1 MERLKLNIQ
10 KFATSGSCTS
20 NTISAY
26 GVDFSVTV
34 YWNRVSTWNDTTCGS
49 RINWWARVNTQGPG
63 YTRSVTGGTININ
76 GTSYNVATG
85 SFGDGSSIASGN
97 NFAIQHNN
105 DGTKTFR
112 ITIDVEV
119 GGSDWSYT
127 FKDFT
132 LDRIPRASKI
142 DTFTGTDIEGTFN
155 VEYTKYKDDFV
166 SDLELSVGS
175 TIIKTITNYQSGTE
189 FTFTGD
195 ELTGVGGLY
204 EQTNNIN
211 KNCQLTATLKT
222 YSGTTTIGNSVVTN
236 TCYIYNADPTFSGV
250 TFQDTN
256 STTTA
261 LTGNNQIIIKG
272 YSDAKITIPV
282 ATGNKGAT
290 IVDYV
295 IEGVDDPITHTGSEL
310 YHTIYGCTFG
320 TFNVYAR
327 DSRGNT
333 KLSTVIASSTKSY
346 EKIYLDISNSKI
358 ERWENGSES
367 ATGNEAKLTL
377 RGTIWNNN
385 FGSVN
390 NAITSSE
397 YRLKITDSSGDP
409 VLGTTDITP
418 TINQDGTITFSNEIR
433 SDNPDYS
440 WNIGDSYYI
449 YVTVED
455 RLSSASI
462 TLTLNSAK
470 PNIAIHKNGVAIN
483 GAYDTSV
490 GGSLQIDNN
499 LMINGKSFLD
509 YLYPVGA
516 IYTSVNSTSP
526 QTLFGG
532 TWERIKGKFLLS
544 ADEDEHW
551 VYIASEGSSYTFT
564 DSATIRYGAGTK
576 WITKTVSA
584 GTYTLNTSFFGG
596 TDPVPGTAKTTQIL
610 IKTTA
615 GSTSGEYYHKLVI
628 PEMPSHNHTLLTRGG
643 SGGSWSVST
652 VSSTVQASDTG
663 MIKNAGSNASHN
675 NMPPYLAVY
684 MWQRTA

>member
-20 NTISAY
+20 STISAY
-26 GVDFSVTV
+26 GVNFSVTV

-49 RINWWARVNTQGPG
+49 RINWWARVNTQGSG
-63 YTRSVTGGTININ
+63 YTRSVTGGTIRIN

-105 DGTKTFR
+105 DGTKTFN

-127 FKDFT
+127 SKDFT

-142 DTFTGTDIEGTFN
+142 DTFTGTNIEGTFN

-166 SDLELSVGS
+166 SNLELSVGS
-175 TIIKTITNYQSGTE
+175 TIIKTITNYQSGVE
-189 FTFTGD
+189 FTFTGE

-204 EQTNNIN
+204 EQTNNTS
-211 KNCQLTATLKT
+211 KSCQLTATLKT
-222 YSGTTTIGNSVVTN
+222 YSGTTSIGNSVVTN
-236 TCYIYNADPTFSGV
+236 VCYIYDADPTFSGV

-272 YSDAKITIPV
+272 YSNATITIPV

-295 IEGVDDPITHTGSEL
+295 IDGVDNPITHTGSPL
-310 YHTIYGCTFG
+310 TYTINGCTFG

-346 EKIYLDISNSKI
+346 DKIYLNVSESKI
-358 ERWENGSES
+358 ERWDNDRAS

-377 RGTIWNNN
+377 NGTIWNNN
-385 FGSVN
+385 FGSED
-390 NAITSSE
+390 NAITNSG
-397 YRLKITDSSGDP
+397 YTLKITDSSGSP
-409 VLGTTDITP
+409 VAGTTDITP
-418 TINQDGTITFSNEIR
+418 TINQDGTITFSNKIR

-440 WNIGDSYYI
+440 WNIGDSYYVYI
-449 YVTVED
+449 TVAD

-490 GGSLQIDNN
+490 GGSLQVDGQKVDPNASGIPTGSEFQF
-499 LMINGKSFLD
+499 NGSTVPD
-509 YLYPVGA
+509 GYEEVDDPYV
-516 IYTSVNSTSP
+516 YSTSEKKIGYWVDNKP
-526 QTLFGG
+526 IYRKVVLG
-532 TWERIKGKFLLS
+532 TMSSSETAKTVSLNITDEVDKFISVDVKLIR
-544 ADEDEHW
+544 DGTDTT
-551 VYIASEGSSYTFT
+551 SSYTTSGYNASNDGFNWYLRT
-564 DSATIRYGAGTK
+564 AQSRQVVIRGYNDYPKRPYNFAV
-576 WITKTVSA
+576 IVEYTKT
-584 GTYTLNTSFFGG
+584 
-596 TDPVPGTAKTTQIL
+596 
-610 IKTTA
+610 
-615 GSTSGEYYHKLVI
+615 
-628 PEMPSHNHTLLTRGG
+628 
-643 SGGSWSVST
+643 
-652 VSSTVQASDTG
+652 SD
-663 MIKNAGSNASHN
+663 
-675 NMPPYLAVY
+675 
-684 MWQRTA
+684 

>member
-1 MERLKLNIQ
+1 MERLKLDIQ
-10 KFATSGSCTS
+10 KFATSGNCTS

-119 GGSDWSYT
+119 GGSAWSYT

-132 LDRIPRASKI
+132 LDRIPRASRI
-142 DTFTGTDIEGTFN
+142 DTFTGADIEGTFN

-166 SDLELSVGS
+166 SNLELSVGE
-175 TIIKTITNYQSGTE
+175 TLIKTINDYQSGTS
-189 FTFTGD
+189 FTFTGE
-195 ELTGVGGLY
+195 ELTGSGGLY
-204 EQTNNIN
+204 KQTNNAN
-211 KNCQLTATLKT
+211 KSCQLTATLKT
-222 YSGTTTIGNSVVTN
+222 YSGTTLIGNSISTN

-256 STTTA
+256 NTTTT
-261 LTGNNQIIIKG
+261 LTGNNQIIVKG
-272 YSDAKITIPV
+272 YSNATLTIPV

-295 IEGVDDPITHTGSEL
+295 IEGVDEPITHTGSTL
-310 YHTIYGCTFG
+310 TYTIYGCTFG

-333 KLSTVIASSTKSY
+333 KLSTVIASSIKSY
-346 EKIYLDISNSKI
+346 ENIYLDITNSKV
-358 ERWENGSES
+358 ERWQNDSES
-367 ATGNEAKLTL
+367 ATGNEVKLTL
-377 RGTIWNNN
+377 NGTIWNNN
-385 FGSVN
+385 FGSED

-397 YRLKITDSSGDP
+397 YRLKITDSSGNP
-409 VLGTTDITP
+409 ILGTTDITP
-418 TINQDGTITFSNEIR
+418 TINQDGTITFSDKIR

-440 WNIGDSYYI
+440 WNVGDSYYI
-449 YVTVED
+449 YITVAD

-490 GGSLQIDNN
+490 GGSLQVDGQKVDPNASGIPVGSEFQYDGSTVPDGYEEVDDPYVYSTSEKKIGVWVDGKPIYRKCYYVSAFPNNANIYISPGISNIGTIIRMNGFADNN
-499 LMINGKSFLD
+499 AEVIFLSSAYNTTYFD
-509 YLYPVGA
+509 ALVYDR
-516 IYTSVNSTSP
+516 T
-526 QTLFGG
+526 G
-532 TWERIKGKFLLS
+532 TNANKLRIHCTGNRSAYKG
-544 ADEDEHW
+544 
-551 VYIASEGSSYTFT
+551 YI
-564 DSATIRYGAGTK
+564 
-576 WITKTVSA
+576 WIEYTKT
-584 GTYTLNTSFFGG
+584 
-596 TDPVPGTAKTTQIL
+596 TD
-610 IKTTA
+610 
-615 GSTSGEYYHKLVI
+615 
-628 PEMPSHNHTLLTRGG
+628 
-643 SGGSWSVST
+643 
-652 VSSTVQASDTG
+652 
-663 MIKNAGSNASHN
+663 
-675 NMPPYLAVY
+675 
-684 MWQRTA
+684 